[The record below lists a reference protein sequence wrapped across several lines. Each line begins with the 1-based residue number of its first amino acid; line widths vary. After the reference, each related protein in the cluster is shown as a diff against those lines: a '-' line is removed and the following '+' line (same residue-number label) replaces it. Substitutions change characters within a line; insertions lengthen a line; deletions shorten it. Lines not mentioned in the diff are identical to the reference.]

1 MSRTASSAG
10 ARSGESSAERT
21 FRLVLEY
28 DGRDFEGWQ
37 AQDGDRP
44 ARTVQGVLRDALESV
59 TGYPGRVRGAGRTD
73 AGVHA
78 FGQVASVRTMTGMS
92 AKALARALNG
102 RLPSDVAVRDSDEV
116 PEGWDALREAASKH
130 YRYQIWNGARRS
142 PLRAARFHWQRDP
155 LSVEAMRE
163 AAGCFIGTHDFA
175 SMAGAGSSVKTT
187 VRTVL
192 DLRIAG
198 EAGGEIVIDVR
209 GEGFLRHMVRNLAG
223 TLLEIGRGRW
233 EVARA
238 ARILAS
244 LDRGE
249 AGPTAP
255 AKGLALISVVDSW
268 TMRKINHRGSPLP
281 ILSRGSSVD
290 GSGPVG

>member
-1 MSRTASSAG
+1 MASSSSA
-10 ARSGESSAERT
+10 ESPAERT

-37 AQDGDRP
+37 IQAGDRP
-44 ARTVQGVLRDALESV
+44 ARTIQGVLCEAVESV
-59 TGYPGRVRGAGRTD
+59 TRHPASVRGAGRTD

-78 FGQVASVRTMTGMS
+78 FGQVASVRALTAMS
-92 AKALARALNG
+92 ATALARALNG
-102 RLPSDVAVRDSDEV
+102 RLPGDVVVRSSDAVPD
-116 PEGWDALREAASKH
+116 GWDALREASSKH
-130 YRYQIWNGARRS
+130 YRYLIWNGARRS

-155 LSVEAMRE
+155 LRVDHMRE
-163 AAGCFIGTHDFA
+163 AAQSFLGTHDFA

-187 VRTVL
+187 TRTIL

-198 EAGGEIVIDVR
+198 ETGGEIVIDVE

-233 EVARA
+233 QVARA
-238 ARILAS
+238 AEILAS

-255 AKGLALISVVDSW
+255 AQGLALISVVDSW
-268 TMRKINHRGSPLP
+268 TLRRNKGGKWTAPAV
-281 ILSRGSSVD
+281 SRGSSVD
-290 GSGPVG
+290 ESSPVG